1 VALGRGVKPGQGSG
15 VLAEL
20 YKALGRGIKYFDRQA
35 GRQVGRQGRRLR
47 YCGRQAGPSIKVF
60 QKAGGAVD

>member
-35 GRQVGRQGRRLR
+35 G
-47 YCGRQAGPSIKVF
+47 PSIKVF